1 MPIISFIV
9 PVFNTEKYIE
19 KCLNSIINQT
29 KKEEIE
35 IIIINDGSTD
45 NSDSVIKRYIE
56 KHKNNEKIKFSY
68 FSKTNTGI
76 ARTRNYGIEKAKGKY
91 ILFVDSDDY
100 IDKQL
105 IENLEQYIKQD
116 IDLIKFK
123 LKRIN
128 KLGKTIEKVNGPVFE
143 KINGQEAFN
152 KMYSEDVLLDS
163 PCIYL
168 IKTEILKKHEFK
180 RTYHE
185 DFGLIPLLIISAK
198 TVVSTPFYLYL
209 YVQVQNSVTRNDDYK
224 KTLVKMSDC
233 LAHYDNMLKE
243 ISKMNLQKTTC
254 ENIKIY
260 YTNAIILKL
269 KELKKEDRK
278 QYIKEIRKRKMYNNI
293 KVRNLKQLIKRM
305 LLKVNIG
312 LYVQIQGK
320 KKEG

>member
-1 MPIISFIV
+1 
-9 PVFNTEKYIE
+9 
-19 KCLNSIINQT
+19 
-29 KKEEIE
+29 
-35 IIIINDGSTD
+35 
-45 NSDSVIKRYIE
+45 
-56 KHKNNEKIKFSY
+56 
-68 FSKTNTGI
+68 
-76 ARTRNYGIEKAKGKY
+76 
-91 ILFVDSDDY
+91 
-100 IDKQL
+100 
-105 IENLEQYIKQD
+105 
-116 IDLIKFK
+116 
-123 LKRIN
+123 
-128 KLGKTIEKVNGPVFE
+128 
-143 KINGQEAFN
+143 
-152 KMYSEDVLLDS
+152 MYSEDILLDS